1 METLDARSLDIARF
15 IRPGDLVVCGQGTAE
30 PLTLAE
36 TLVSQGAAIGPFSVF
51 LGVGFTQSF
60 GVDAPENVAFTSYG
74 AMGTIVPL
82 SKVGRLQVDP
92 TSYGALTRSFADRSR
107 RADVVLLQLARD
119 RDGRF
124 NMSMAWDYTIEAAR
138 HARTVVAEVMDD
150 LPLST
155 GGGLPADFRIDA
167 MLESRRAP
175 CEPPAARANDTST
188 RIGRNV
194 AELIPDGAV
203 LQIGVGALPD
213 AILNELTEHRRLG
226 LHSGVASD
234 AVVALVECGAL
245 DNSSKPFDTGVSVCG
260 SLFGSGRLRRFAH
273 RNSQLRLESALYTHS
288 FDRLASI
295 PKLTAINSVL
305 EVDLLGQVNSELL
318 NGTLVGGIG
327 GQGEF
332 AAGAM
337 ASNGGR
343 SILALNATAAGGR
356 VSRIVP
362 RVAKVSAKAE
372 TADIFVTEFGA
383 ADLRGIHGGERAR
396 RIISIA
402 APEFREDLERSLR
415 ETEASNG

>member
-36 TLVSQGAAIGPFSVF
+36 ALASQGEAIGPFSLF

-60 GVDAPENVAFTSYG
+60 SANAPENIAFASYG
-74 AMGTIVPL
+74 AMGTAVPL
-82 SKVGRLQVDP
+82 SKAGRLRVDP
-92 TSYGALTRSFADRSR
+92 TPYGALTRSFAERSR
-107 RADVVLLQLARD
+107 RADVVLLQLARNP
-119 RDGRF
+119 DGRL

-138 HARTVVAEVMDD
+138 HARTVVAEIMDN
-150 LPLST
+150 LPLSA
-155 GGGLPADFRIDA
+155 GGDLPGDFRVDA
-167 MLESRRAP
+167 VLESRRPP
-175 CEPPAARANDTST
+175 CEPPIATATEASM

-194 AELIPDGAV
+194 AELIPDGAA

-213 AILNELTEHRRLG
+213 AILRELTGHRRLG

-234 AVVALVECGAL
+234 AVVELVECGAL
-245 DNSSKPFDTGVSVCG
+245 DNSSKPFDIGVSVCG
-260 SLFGSGRLRRFAH
+260 SLFGSGRLRRLAH

-305 EVDLLGQVNSELL
+305 EVDVLGQVNSEML

-337 ASNGGR
+337 ASEGGR
-343 SILALNATAAGGR
+343 SILALNAAAAGGR

-372 TADIFVTEFGA
+372 AADAFVTEFGA
-383 ADLRGIHGGERAR
+383 AEVRGIYGAERAR

-402 APEFREDLERSLR
+402 APEFREGLERSLR
-415 ETEASNG
+415 EMEASNG